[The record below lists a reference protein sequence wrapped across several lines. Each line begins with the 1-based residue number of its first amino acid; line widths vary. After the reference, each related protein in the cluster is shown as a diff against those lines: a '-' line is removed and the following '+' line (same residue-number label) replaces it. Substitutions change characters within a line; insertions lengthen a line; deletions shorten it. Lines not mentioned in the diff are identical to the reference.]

1 MTKTLMAMQLLLLQA
16 LAMLSMAAAGGDS
29 PTYSFT
35 NTNSGH
41 GSAAAA
47 TYSSASASESG
58 SSDDVDNSVTALLN
72 SADEVSIGPGLMAAA
87 AIIVGGAICLAG
99 YRLFRPTIF
108 MCGFIVGG
116 IFVAGVAEAMF
127 KNESWMATASWIAFF
142 LGGLAAGALVTSL
155 YSAGIFLAGAAGG
168 VLLAFTLNTR
178 VGPAVYPSNP
188 DVILVILAIL
198 LGICGGLLA
207 LKIERPVLIV
217 STAFVGAELFIWGI
231 GYYAGDYPTGTD
243 LKQYSTTNSD
253 GDLVYA
259 IPDAWWAYLAGMVV
273 FFFIGVAVQ
282 FKKTGQGNYH
292 GGGRSNNAVPAQAN
306 VKGTQAV

>member
-1 MTKTLMAMQLLLLQA
+1 MAKTQQTLVALQLLLLQA
-16 LAMLSMAAAGGDS
+16 LSMAAAGRSD
-29 PTYSFT
+29 TYSFT

-41 GSAAAA
+41 ASAAAA
-47 TYSSASASESG
+47 YTSASNSDSG
-58 SSDDVDNSVTALLN
+58 STDSDDNSVTALLN
-72 SADEVSIGPGLMAAA
+72 SADDVSIGPGLMAAA

-116 IFVAGVAEAMF
+116 IFIAGVAEAMF

-142 LGGLAAGALVTSL
+142 LGGLAAGALVLSL

-178 VGPAVYPSNP
+178 VGPAIYPSNP

-198 LGICGGLLA
+198 LGIGGGLMA
-207 LKIERPVLIV
+207 LKIERPVLII
-217 STAFVGAELFIWGI
+217 STAFVGSELFIWGV

-253 GDLVYA
+253 GDLVYT

-282 FKKTGQGNYH
+282 FKKTGQGDFH
-292 GGGRSNNAVPAQAN
+292 SGGRSNNTVPAQAN